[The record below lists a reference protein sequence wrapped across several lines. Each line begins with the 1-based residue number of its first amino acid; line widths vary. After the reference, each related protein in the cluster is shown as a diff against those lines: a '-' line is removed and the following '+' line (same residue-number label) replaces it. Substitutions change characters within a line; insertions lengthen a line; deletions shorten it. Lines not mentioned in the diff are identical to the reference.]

1 MPDERRVIREAESKR
16 RNHERAS
23 KAPHHEEL
31 VRGFNNRLGL
41 RLHEFCELMGISK
54 PTLWRRI
61 KSEDVRIV
69 RIGRIPLIAHAELVR
84 LGLIDPD

>member
-1 MPDERRVIREAESKR
+1 MKAPDGKCEIGRAESNHQCE
-16 RNHERAS
+16 RN
-23 KAPHHEEL
+23 APHREER

-41 RLHEFCELMGISK
+41 RLHEFCELTRMSM

-61 KSEDVRIV
+61 KSGDARIV
-69 RIGRIPLIAHAELVR
+69 RIGAMPLIAHAVLVR